1 MPKNLP
7 GQISFV
13 TQRDVWI
20 VASIAPMRPAMKT
33 PILS

>member
-7 GQISFV
+7 GQISFAKH
-13 TQRDVWI
+13 RDVWM